1 MFTWFRAFSASLML
15 LALAACS
22 APPDTRAPVTRDDVA
37 VLARAIMALSPE
49 VDPEEAARAA
59 RISYDYTRTLAIQY
73 QIEDAPLVHNA
84 KVNSGRKPRGLCWHW
99 AEDMERRL
107 KAENFETLDIHRAI
121 ANWDNW
127 RIEHSTALISPKG
140 DTMFNAIVVD
150 PWRKGGVL
158 TWVPTLEDDRYE
170 WTPQL
175 EVLRKTGRLLNA
187 NGEPVP
193 G

>member
-1 MFTWFRAFSASLML
+1 MVRWVRALVAL
-15 LALAACS
+15 LALGVLAACG
-22 APPDTRAPVTRDDVA
+22 AAPDTRAPATRDDVTA
-37 VLARAIMALSPE
+37 LTLAILALSPE

-59 RISYDYTRTLAIQY
+59 QISYDYSRTLAIQY
-73 QIEDAPLVHNA
+73 QITDPPLVHNA

-99 AEDMERRL
+99 AEDMEARL
-107 KAENFETLDIHRAI
+107 KAEDFQTLDIHRAI

-127 RIEHSTALISPKG
+127 RIEHSTALISPAG
-140 DTMFNAIVVD
+140 HDMFNAIVVD

-158 TWVPTLEDDRYE
+158 TWVPTLEDARYE

>member
-15 LALAACS
+15 VALAACS

-37 VLARAIMALSPE
+37 VLARAIMALSPN
-49 VDPEEAARAA
+49 VDPEEASRAA

-140 DTMFNAIVVD
+140 DNMFNAIVVD